1 MRNLLQNTG
10 IIWLIAG
17 VHLLLLAA
25 AYLAGKKRRRALS
38 PGEIFLCVLLPVFGP
53 VCGLELVLTPDP
65 DPALLKDMIMR
76 EDPIRTNLID
86 PEPIAAQTAPME
98 ESFLINDPH
107 VRREMMM
114 KLLHENPE
122 ENLELLM
129 LARFN
134 DDPET
139 AHYATATL
147 TEYQRRSE
155 MSLQQSQSLLSR
167 EPDNTQQRLIYIGQL
182 EKYIDSGLLE
192 GHLLLRQRALLEKEL
207 GTLPENEVDLALGCL
222 RVRNLLAMQQPR
234 DAEACARRL
243 IDRFPGAEEPW
254 LECMRICVDSHD
266 AAGLRKLQQE
276 IRTQGILWSYQGQE
290 KMEYILRGIGKETG
304 KESP

>member
-10 IIWLIAG
+10 IIWLMVG
-17 VHLLLLAA
+17 LHFLLLAA
-25 AYLAGKKRRRALS
+25 AYLAGKRRRRALS
-38 PGEIFLCVLLPVFGP
+38 PGEMLLCALLPVFGP

-76 EDPIRTNLID
+76 EDPIRTNLTD

-98 ESFLINDPH
+98 ESFLINDPQ

-147 TEYQRRSE
+147 AEYQRRSE

-167 EPDNTQQRLIYIGQL
+167 EPDNTRQRLIYIGQL

-192 GHLLLRQRALLEKEL
+192 GHLLMRQRALMENEL
-207 GTLPENEVDLALGCL
+207 AALPEDEVDLVLGCL
-222 RVRNLLAMQQPR
+222 RARNLLAMQKPR

-243 IDRFPGAEEPW
+243 TARFPGAEEPW

-290 KMEYILRGIGKETG
+290 KMKYILRGIGKETG
-304 KESP
+304 KDSP